1 MAFNGT
7 GSNVTSLNA
16 ANISSGTLAVGRGGT
31 GATTLN
37 AAAVIIG
44 NGTSAPTFVA
54 PGTSGN
60 VLTSN
65 GSAWVSEASGSYA
78 GSSIVAFY
86 SSGTFT
92 VPTGITQCYVHVI
105 SGGAGAAS
113 SGNIYAGRGGYA
125 LARITGLTPGD
136 SITVTVG
143 AGGASGVDGGT
154 SSFGS
159 FVSCTG
165 GIRASGSE
173 TGISGQAT
181 LSGAGVT
188 GIFYDAARR
197 TSDQSG
203 SSNNLQFAAVGGFN
217 LTGAAETSSATSTQ
231 VMIGR
236 AGQAGNTRGGV
247 SGAVWIYF

>member
-16 ANISSGTLAVGRGGT
+16 ENISSGTLAVARGGT

-92 VPTGITQCYVHVI
+92 VPTGITQLYVEVV
-105 SGGAGAAS
+105 SGGAGAS
-113 SGNIYAGRGGYA
+113 ESGNIYGGRGGYA
-125 LARITGLTPGD
+125 WARITGLTPGS

-143 AGGASGVDGGT
+143 AGGGVGGDGGT

-165 GIRASGSE
+165 GIRASSSG
-173 TGISGQAT
+173 TGITGQAT

-188 GIFYDAARR
+188 GILSDASRR
-197 TSDQSG
+197 SFDQGNNNPAITKVGVKGVSGGSGAQTASPTS
-203 SSNNLQFAAVGGFN
+203 FRMP
-217 LTGAAETSSATSTQ
+217 GANAD
-231 VMIGR
+231 
-236 AGQAGNTRGGV
+236 AGNSAGGV
-247 SGAVWIYF
+247 SGVVYVYF